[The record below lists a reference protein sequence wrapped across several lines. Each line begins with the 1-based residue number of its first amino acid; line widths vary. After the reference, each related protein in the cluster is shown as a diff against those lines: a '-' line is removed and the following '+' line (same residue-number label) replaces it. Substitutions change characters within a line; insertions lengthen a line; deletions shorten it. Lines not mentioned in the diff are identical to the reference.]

1 MVKHIV
7 MWSFQETLDD
17 KQKKRSGSTDQ
28 RRAGTS
34 DGNRP
39 GG

>member
-17 KQKKRSGSTDQ
+17 KQKKKRQYGSKK
-28 RRAGTS
+28 GW
-34 DGNRP
+34 NV
-39 GG
+39 